1 MLPFALKIAQNN
13 EVSTAI
19 EADIRQLYIESG
31 DPLSVAVQLG
41 KRWDAGV
48 LSDDD
53 VRSLTR
59 FMIHTGLIP
68 HLFNYLRKQLKKDA
82 RIPWSAFI
90 EALARVEAP
99 LQPLELDAIFEGVES
114 QSKTYQIDLLTHDLA
129 ESTGL
134 DRFDSRPVEAR
145 FRRVDTA
152 KRQHEEK
159 RADLMRRL
167 EYARVNRLITQERRI
182 LEEIQA
188 FDPNDPALRRE
199 KDLFEFREAQEIVAN
214 ALAQSPPKSEL
225 ERKFSRLSPETREA
239 ARPIVKQ
246 ARAMAKTAS
255 EQELYDLAMML
266 IFMELYG
273 EAITLL
279 ESRRLSERIDWLI
292 LETMI
297 LGRQYA
303 AALGE
308 VENLE
313 VKYAGLPEAPF
324 ALTYA
329 RARALWG
336 LGDTVT
342 AIELMRSLV
351 KVRPGYRSAS
361 TLLQQW
367 IEEAP

>member
-1 MLPFALKIAQNN
+1 M
-13 EVSTAI
+13 SSAI

-31 DPLSVAVQLG
+31 DPLAVASQLA

-59 FMIHTGLIP
+59 FMIHTGLLP
-68 HLFNYLRKQLKKDA
+68 HLFNHIRRQLKKDA
-82 RIPWSAFI
+82 RIPWSALV
-90 EALARVEAP
+90 EALARVDAA

-114 QSKTYQIDLLTHDLA
+114 QSKTYQTDLLTNDLA

-134 DRFDSRPVEAR
+134 DRFDSRPREAR
-145 FRRVDTA
+145 ARRKENA

-225 ERKFSRLSPETREA
+225 ERKFSRLTPETREA

-246 ARAMAKTAS
+246 ARAMAKTAN
-255 EQELYDLAMML
+255 EQELYDLALML

-273 EAITLL
+273 EAVAIL
-279 ESRRLSERIDWLI
+279 ESRRLSERIDWMI

-297 LGRQYA
+297 LGRQFA

-313 VKYAGLPEAPF
+313 VKYAGQPEAPF

-351 KVRPGYRSAS
+351 KVRPSYRSAS

>member
-1 MLPFALKIAQNN
+1 M
-13 EVSTAI
+13 STAI
-19 EADIRQLYIESG
+19 EAEIRQLYIESG
-31 DPLSVAVQLG
+31 DPLTVATQLA

-48 LSDDD
+48 LEDDD

-59 FMIHTGLIP
+59 FMIHTGLLP
-68 HLFNYLRKQLKKDA
+68 HLFNHIRRKLKKDA
-82 RIPWSAFI
+82 RIPWSALV
-90 EALARVEAP
+90 EALARVDAT
-99 LQPLELDAIFEGVES
+99 LTPLEIDAIFEGVEE
-114 QSKTYQIDLLTHDLA
+114 QSRNYQTDLLTGDLV
-129 ESTGL
+129 ESAGL
-134 DRFDSRPVEAR
+134 DRFDPRPLEAR
-145 FRRVDTA
+145 RRRVENA

-167 EYARVNRLITQERRI
+167 EYARVNRLLTQERRI

-214 ALAQSPPKSEL
+214 ALAHSPPKSEL
-225 ERKFSRLSPETREA
+225 ERKYSRLTPETREA

-246 ARAMAKTAS
+246 ARTMAKTAS
-255 EQELYDLAMML
+255 EQELYDLALML
-266 IFMELYG
+266 VFMELYG
-273 EAITLL
+273 EAIAIL
-279 ESRRLSERIDWLI
+279 ESRRLSERIDWMI

-297 LGRQYA
+297 LGRQFA

-308 VENLE
+308 VESLE
-313 VKYAGLPEAPF
+313 VKYAGEPEAPF

-351 KVRPGYRSAS
+351 KVRPSYRSAT